1 MAMLLISGTA
11 FAQNKEEKISE
22 VKLENL
28 TVSAGYIKITENIR
42 TYKVVLNVRFVEKDH
57 SYVLSANPN
66 SQFDIKYVNTEGK
79 LVILRN
85 YPYNGKPAILKNDE
99 KYTVQFSTVSGYPLY
114 LAISGYGFNKFDLFV
129 DIGAKSDDGSI
140 ELPTIR
146 YMKFISKD
154 GDADLD
160 PFCQKVI
167 LP

>member
-1 MAMLLISGTA
+1 MNKKLIKFMAMLLISGTA

-129 DIGAKSDDGSI
+129 DIGAKSDD
-140 ELPTIR
+140 
-146 YMKFISKD
+146 D
-154 GDADLD
+154 
-160 PFCQKVI
+160 
-167 LP
+167 